1 MIARG
6 LHHRLEGRG
15 EHILDEHVALRM
27 RAHVDHAY
35 LTSQRI
41 DRAVTLASQPS
52 LSSSS
57 GLFRRQAT
65 TICGFSAA

>member
-15 EHILDEHVALRM
+15 EHILDEHLTAHRPRGDFGLAAVAEQQ
-27 RAHVDHAY
+27 
-35 LTSQRI
+35 QRP
-41 DRAVTLASQPS
+41 LPP
-52 LSSSS
+52 
-57 GLFRRQAT
+57 T

>member
-15 EHILDEHVALRM
+15 EHILTRKLPCACARM
-27 RAHVDHAY
+27 WIMP
-35 LTSQRI
+35 TSQRI

-57 GLFRRQAT
+57 GLFRRQPYAD
-65 TICGFSAA
+65 SRPPS

>member
-15 EHILDEHVALRM
+15 EHILTSTLPCACVRM
-27 RAHVDHAY
+27 WIMP
-35 LTSQRI
+35 TSQPAHRPRG
-41 DRAVTLASQPS
+41 DFGLAAVAEQQQRPLPP
-52 LSSSS
+52 
-57 GLFRRQAT
+57 T